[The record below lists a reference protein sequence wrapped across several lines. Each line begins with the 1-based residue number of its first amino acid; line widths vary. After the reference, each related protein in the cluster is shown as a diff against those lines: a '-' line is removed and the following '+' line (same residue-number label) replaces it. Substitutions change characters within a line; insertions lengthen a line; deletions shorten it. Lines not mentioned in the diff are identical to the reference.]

1 MSILRRIQQ
10 MRASLSGGSFLLE
23 ASGDLAAGDTLLIV
37 KTSGAHQEL
46 PEEVTVTERGD
57 GSFKLADEIMA
68 LFSEGEE
75 VIFGYFTDLKDPQS
89 LQWDISDLDGGTGRN
104 QMGQYFRDRMTS
116 KRTLTCSWGAL
127 SGDDMAGLLCMMEDV
142 FFLLEY
148 PDALT
153 GERKRSEFYVGN
165 RTTPMLRQKPDGSWM
180 WQNLSATFTER

>member
-1 MSILRRIQQ
+1 

-68 LFSEGEE
+68 LFHEGEM
-75 VIFGYFTDLKDPQS
+75 VVFGYFTD
-89 LQWDISDLDGGTGRN
+89 
-104 QMGQYFRDRMTS
+104 FRDRMTS

-127 SGDDMAGLLCMMEDV
+127 SGDDMADLLCMMEDV

>member
-1 MSILRRIQQ
+1 

-68 LFSEGEE
+68 LFHEGEM
-75 VIFGYFTDLKDPQS
+75 VVFGYFTDLKDPQS

-104 QMGQYFRDRMTS
+104 R
-116 KRTLTCSWGAL
+116 WG
-127 SGDDMAGLLCMMEDV
+127 SIFGTV
-142 FFLLEY
+142 
-148 PDALT
+148 
-153 GERKRSEFYVGN
+153 
-165 RTTPMLRQKPDGSWM
+165 
-180 WQNLSATFTER
+180 